1 MKSMTWKEYIQDY
14 DFSFWMP
21 NGFMLEHTSQDI
33 INDCV
38 SFENGII
45 RDLFQVRIT
54 DADIVQRFW
63 LIYIRKGFDFYPDK
77 VFFNKAE
84 AEAYFKERMENYEE
98 NYEE

>member
-1 MKSMTWKEYIQDY
+1 MKTMTWKEYIQNY

-21 NGFMLEHTSQDI
+21 NGFIMEYTSQDI
-33 INDCV
+33 VNDCV

-45 RDLFQVRIT
+45 RDLFQVKIT

-63 LIYIRKGFDFYPDK
+63 LIYIRKGFDFCPDK

>member
-1 MKSMTWKEYIQDY
+1 MKSMTWKEYIQNY

-21 NGFMLEHTSQDI
+21 NGFIMEYTSQDI
-33 INDCV
+33 VNDCV

-45 RDLFQVRIT
+45 RDLFQVKIT

-63 LIYIRKGFDFYPDK
+63 LIYIRKGFDFNPDK

>member
-1 MKSMTWKEYIQDY
+1 MTWKEYIQDY
-14 DFSFWMP
+14 DFSFWIP
-21 NGFMLEHTSQDI
+21 NGFIMEYTSQDI
-33 INDCV
+33 VNDCV

-45 RDLFQVRIT
+45 RDLFQVKIT

-98 NYEE
+98 ENYEE